1 MTHTTEAIEGV
12 IKTDVL
18 GRMRTSAGRRESLL
32 REFDQ
37 SGLSGKKFAELTGIK
52 YQTLATWLQKR
63 RRQGQVPAK
72 VADPAKWLEAVV
84 EQAQLPVAQ
93 SGAALMLQLPGGAQA
108 QLTDPKQVPLAAAL
122 VRALAQPC

>member
-1 MTHTTEAIEGV
+1 M
-12 IKTDVL
+12 
-18 GRMRTSAGRRESLL
+18 GRTRTSAGRRESLL

-63 RRQGQVPAK
+63 RKQNTSPAK
-72 VADPAKWLEAVV
+72 VADAAKWLEAVV

-93 SGAALMLQLPGGAQA
+93 SGAALRLQLPGGAQV
-108 QLTDPKQVPLAAAL
+108 QLTDPKQIPLAAAL
-122 VRALAQPC
+122 LRALEKPC